1 MARYLK
7 RMCLVKNVVP
17 GAELGSVLLSENGR
31 VVLEAGT
38 TLTASILQLLEN
50 WGISQV
56 EIKEMVAEEAS
67 ELPVEPEA
75 PPVGVESDFYH
86 EYTNTVNAIQ
96 HCFETMRYFKEVPIS
111 QMSQLVEKS
120 IDPMVDTVGVI
131 NQLYLIRRWS
141 EYTFHHS
148 VNVAVLSGVLG
159 KWLGYSGVA
168 LKDLILAGLLH
179 DIGKSQI
186 PLEIL
191 NKPDKLTAEEMDIM
205 KNHCKAGFDM
215 IKDVRCISL
224 GVAHGIL
231 QHHERLDKSGYPGGL
246 DDDNI
251 HEFAK
256 IIAVA
261 DIYDAMTSER
271 VYHTKDSP
279 FTVVE
284 MISKEAFSKLDPE
297 ICTVFLNNVR
307 DYLVGN
313 IVALSDGS
321 KAEVV
326 FLGQYQA
333 SRPVVKT
340 QSGEFIDLERRK
352 DISIVELCTASGGC

>member
-1 MARYLK
+1 MAHYLK
-7 RMCLVKNVVP
+7 RQCSIKNVIP
-17 GAELGSVLLSENGR
+17 GAELGATLLSENGR
-31 VVLEAGT
+31 VVLEEGT
-38 TLTASILQLLEN
+38 VLTESLLDLLGN

-56 EIKEMVAEEAS
+56 EVREKVTTEPPPMPE
-67 ELPVEPEA
+67 EPEDI
-75 PPVGVESDFYH
+75 PGVQADFYR
-86 EYTNTVNAIQ
+86 EYIKTVNAIQ
-96 HCFETMRYFKEVPIS
+96 HCFETMRYFKEVPINE
-111 QMSQLVEKS
+111 MRELTERS
-120 IDPMVDTVGVI
+120 IDPIVDTVGVI
-131 NQLYLIRRWS
+131 NQLYLVRRWS

-179 DIGKSQI
+179 DIGKTQI

-191 NKPDKLTAEEMDIM
+191 NKPAKLTTEEMDMM
-205 KNHCKAGFDM
+205 KKHCKYGFDM
-215 IKDVRCISL
+215 IKDIRCISL

-231 QHHERLDKSGYPGGL
+231 QHHERLDGAGYPNRIAGEE
-246 DDDNI
+246 I
-251 HEFAK
+251 HAFAK
-256 IIAVA
+256 IIAIA

-271 VYHTKDSP
+271 VYHSKDSP

-284 MISKEAFSKLDPE
+284 MINHEAFGKLDPE

-307 DYLVGN
+307 DYFLGN
-313 IVALSDGS
+313 IVELSDGS

-333 SRPVVKT
+333 ARPVVKK
-340 QSGEFIDLERRK
+340 QDGEFIDLERRK
-352 DISIVELCTASGGC
+352 DISIVNLCTS